1 MNILKGEENLLTY
14 RDKDGHKKPA
24 GNHGERL
31 PCGSSD
37 LSCRKR
43 YDEEMLRKEWMHCV
57 GGVGEGVEQCE
68 TAQNVK
74 KLLAA

>member
-24 GNHGERL
+24 RNHGERL

-37 LSCRKR
+37 LSGRER

-57 GGVGEGVEQCE
+57 GGWERGRS
-68 TAQNVK
+68 NVRPPK
-74 KLLAA
+74 M